1 MKTVKSSWRT
11 TCEVHVRCP
20 SVRRCRPIDQLTCQM
35 LGGTPTAAT
44 AACGAAGAA
53 RAVMPDPLPSERS
66 DTQGLQIPSVKIIKD

>member
-1 MKTVKSSWRT
+1 MGLGETVHIQFSFL
-11 TCEVHVRCP
+11 EA
-20 SVRRCRPIDQLTCQM
+20 CQM

-66 DTQGLQIPSVKIIKD
+66 DTQGLQIPAGDGCWETCTEQSGKDNDFVLC